1 MSTRREM
8 LQATLGASALLAG
21 LRPAAAQSVDQV
33 KIYYGFPAGSG
44 GDSVARR
51 VGEKLAG
58 SVYTK
63 SPAVV
68 ENRPGAGGRI
78 ALDLLKSSPSDG
90 SVLALTP
97 QGCATIYPHIYT
109 RLSYDPVR
117 DIVPVS
123 TAAIMDFGLAVG
135 PMAPANV
142 KTVKDL
148 LAWFKASPLQ
158 ASYGS
163 PGAGTAPH
171 FIGALLGM
179 NNGLDMK
186 HVPYRGSV
194 PGITDLV
201 GGQLAAMLTPSGDFI
216 PNHKAGKL
224 RLLATSGKQ
233 RSPFAPEVPTFA
245 EQGFP
250 EFVMEEWF
258 GFYAPAKTP
267 SLLVERANQAIN
279 RALKEKSVVDSLA
292 VVGLQARGSTPQA
305 MAQSQ
310 KAEYE
315 RWAPLVKRVGF
326 TADS

>member
-1 MSTRREM
+1 
-8 LQATLGASALLAG
+8 
-21 LRPAAAQSVDQV
+21 
-33 KIYYGFPAGSG
+33 
-44 GDSVARR
+44 
-51 VGEKLAG
+51 
-58 SVYTK
+58 
-63 SPAVV
+63 
-68 ENRPGAGGRI
+68 
-78 ALDLLKSSPSDG
+78 
-90 SVLALTP
+90 
-97 QGCATIYPHIYT
+97 
-109 RLSYDPVR
+109 
-117 DIVPVS
+117 
-123 TAAIMDFGLAVG
+123 
-135 PMAPANV
+135 
-142 KTVKDL
+142 
-148 LAWFKASPLQ
+148 
-158 ASYGS
+158 
-163 PGAGTAPH
+163 
-171 FIGALLGM
+171 M

-233 RSPFAPEVPTFA
+233 RSPFTPEVPTFA